1 MLRRMF
7 RPAPRLVAALLWL
20 AIALLPLR
28 ALGMTWMQAGATSPV
43 PAATAAA
50 PTDAMPCHGVAP
62 EAPAADVAAVH
73 HACQLCDLCHAG
85 VAVAPVAP
93 SLGTAPTAAAPDE
106 ALPAHPGRV
115 APDGLFRPP
124 R

>member
-1 MLRRMF
+1 MF

-28 ALGMTWMQAGATSPV
+28 ALGMTWMQAGTAGPAL
-43 PAATAAA
+43 AATAAA
-50 PTDAMPCHGVAP
+50 PAEATPCHSAATAAA
-62 EAPAADVAAVH
+62 EAPADGVAVH
-73 HACQLCDLCHAG
+73 HACHLCDLCHAG
-85 VAVAPVAP
+85 VTVAPVAP
-93 SLGTAPTAAAPDE
+93 SLGSAPASAAPDE
-106 ALPAHPGRV
+106 ALPSHPGRV